1 MVQDILCLEQ
11 FKVRQTTP
19 CFPLTTKLLTGWKEN
34 NLILQVLIPII
45 SDPEDREQF
54 SATKL
59 VVTQSQAQTATN
71 KNGNVKIETK
81 NKRKSVIV

>member
-1 MVQDILCLEQ
+1 MGSIFLEIVNI
-11 FKVRQTTP
+11 FDPHDT
-19 CFPLTTKLLTGWKEN
+19 
-34 NLILQVLIPII
+34 

-54 SATKL
+54 STTKL
-59 VVTQSQAQTATN
+59 AVTTN

>member
-1 MVQDILCLEQ
+1 MFGTVQSQADNTMFPIDYKALNRLEI
-11 FKVRQTTP
+11 
-19 CFPLTTKLLTGWKEN
+19 EN
-34 NLILQVLIPII
+34 NLFLQVLIPII

-59 VVTQSQAQTATN
+59 VVTQSQAQTGTN